1 MVDVKR
7 QDITLQDW
15 TKGISADEFA
25 WGSYFYSEWIQTWY
39 STKWFKLW
47 HRMQV
52 DNINERT
59 TGRPLAVCWCKWT
72 PLTIAE
78 SYIVFTKDCQLEM
91 WGSFNGSTK
100 WLWGE
105 DWWWGLFQES
115 NPVVVWTWGFVYGD
129 YALAFTRTGIT
140 KIDYKNTYNIEY
152 WQTITNPRFEDWT
165 TWWTVWSWWTLTADG
180 MQHTEWYEN
189 TLWTVAP
196 WYTNG
201 RGRFAI
207 KVTNCTKWN
216 VVVHESKNNTDVIT
230 TEAGRNGWFIGVSLN
245 MEEGG
250 NVTITITPSEDF
262 DWTIEAVN
270 FNVYDS
276 NSYETISWL
285 TSADRH
291 LAIEWGWD
299 IYITSWNTVDIL
311 STIDWTISDSKK
323 ICREDEEIVAITQQA
338 DSLIIWATNWIDS
351 RQYYWN
357 WVDSVAAECI
367 RWQWQII
374 KWATW
379 TETISYVLTWSG
391 TTAGTA
397 FRLYSVSW
405 YQRSLIASNAYRTE
419 ADNWNLEHY
428 HPSKKFVFNDVD
440 WPESMC
446 IYMDNLYLPWCDG
459 VYQFWQTIPWLS
471 NSWSRPIKY
480 ANNSDKLFLFQY
492 GTNLWVIYR
501 NSQRTYCGAMQK
513 WEYATS
519 WYIVT
524 DSIYW
529 DKLWTRKALEK
540 LKLWYKSIASRCGNI
555 KIYAIVDDD
564 YFWRFDVTWVTN
576 RPKVWDVY
584 TVAERTD
591 AEIININKTSSTA
604 WEITLRTVK
613 NEWSLST
620 ANRYLN
626 KVSWDG
632 DNQLDSNRNYDNM
645 CLIKTIETEG
655 QEFSSDL
662 IFWKDFVNNYIPFWH
677 KIQLVIELNKKPEW
691 EITSNQYRTPEVYE
705 LSMVSDITDV
715 VL

>member
-1 MVDVKR
+1 MADIKR

-25 WGSYFYSEWIQTWY
+25 WGSYFYSEWIQSWY

-47 HRMQV
+47 HETELQ
-52 DNINERT
+52 NINQRT
-59 TGRPLAVCWCKWT
+59 TGRPLAVCGCKWT
-72 PLTIAE
+72 PLTTTE
-78 SYIVFTKDCQLEM
+78 SYIVFTNDCQLEM
-91 WGSFNGSTK
+91 WWSFNGSTH
-100 WLWGE
+100 GE
-105 DWWWGLFQES
+105 WWDAWWWGLFQES
-115 NPVVVWTWGFVYGD
+115 NPATVWTGWFVYWD
-129 YALAFTRTGIT
+129 KALAFSKTFIRT
-140 KIDYKNTYNIEY
+140 IDYKNTYNIEY
-152 WQTITNPRFEDWT
+152 WQTITNPRFENSAA
-165 TWWTVWSWWTLTADG
+165 WWTVGTWWTLTDDW
-180 MQHTEWYEN
+180 MQHSEGYTD
-189 TLWTVAP
+189 TLEVTAP
-196 WYTNG
+196 WYANG

-207 KVTNCTKWN
+207 KITNCTAGN
-216 VVVHESKNNTDVIT
+216 VVVHESKWNTDVIT
-230 TEAGRNGWFIGVSLN
+230 TESSRNWWFIGVALN
-245 MEEGG
+245 MEEEV
-250 NVTITITPSEDF
+250 NVTITVTPSEDF
-262 DWTIEAVN
+262 DGIVEAVN

-276 NSYETISWL
+276 NSYGEISGL
-285 TSADRH
+285 TSADKH
-291 LAIEWGWD
+291 MAIERWGD

-311 STIDWTISDSKK
+311 STIDRTITDSKK
-323 ICREDEEIVAITQQA
+323 ICRDDEEIVAITQQA

-405 YQRSLIASNAYRTE
+405 YQRSLIASNAYRVE
-419 ADNWNLEHY
+419 SDNWNLEHY
-428 HPSKKFVFNDVD
+428 HPSKKFAFNDVQ

-480 ANNSDKLFLFQY
+480 ANGSDKLFLFQY
-492 GTNLWVIYR
+492 WTYLWIVYR
-501 NSQRTYCGAMQK
+501 NGQRTYCETMMK
-513 WEYATS
+513 WKYTTT
-519 WYIVT
+519 WYLIT
-524 DSIYW
+524 DSIYR

-540 LKLWYKSIASRCGNI
+540 LKLWYKSISSMYGNI
-555 KIYAIVDDD
+555 KVYAIVDDD

-591 AEIININKTSSTA
+591 AEIISINKKGTTA
-604 WEITLRTVK
+604 GEITFRTIK
-613 NEWSLST
+613 NEGSLST
-620 ANRYLN
+620 AKRYLV
-626 KVSWDG
+626 KVSWSG
-632 DNQLDSNRNYDNM
+632 DDQLDSHNNYDNM
-645 CLIKTIETEG
+645 CLIKTIETEE
-655 QEFSSDL
+655 QEFGADF
-662 IFWKDFVNNYIPFWH
+662 IFWKDFVNSYLPYRH
-677 KIQLVIELNKKPEW
+677 KIQLVIELNKK
-691 EITSNQYRTPEVYE
+691 TSGEVANNSSRTPEIYE